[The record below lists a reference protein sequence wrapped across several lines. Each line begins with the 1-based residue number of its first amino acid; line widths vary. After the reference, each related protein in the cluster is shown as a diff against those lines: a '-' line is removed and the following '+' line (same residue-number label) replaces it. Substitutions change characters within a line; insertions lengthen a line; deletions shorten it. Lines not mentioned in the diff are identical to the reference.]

1 MSKRCRDSNYFQ
13 IVIKKRF
20 INGLKNFL
28 GIMSSLIKLE
38 NVYKVYRLEGG
49 EVPAINGISLSINQG
64 DFVAL
69 IGPSGSGKSTAMNL
83 VGCLD
88 TASKGNIF
96 LGKHNI
102 KNLSESDLAQVRGKQ
117 IGFIFQTFNL
127 IPSLNALDNVALP
140 MMFQGASRSVRMSKA
155 QKLLEQVGL
164 ADRMHHLPNQLSGG
178 QRQRVAIARALVNN
192 PEIILADE
200 PTGNLDTKTGEEIMK
215 MLKDLNQQGKTII
228 LVTHNPDL
236 TKLANKV
243 IRLKDGKIVEN
254 DKKSK
259 SLGGKK

>member
-1 MSKRCRDSNYFQ
+1 MST
-13 IVIKKRF
+13 
-20 INGLKNFL
+20 
-28 GIMSSLIKLE
+28 LIKLE
-38 NVYKVYRLEGG
+38 NIHKIYHLEGG

-88 TASKGNIF
+88 TATTGDIF

-102 KNLSESDLAQVRGKQ
+102 QHLSESDLAQIRGKQ

-140 MMFQGASRSVRMSKA
+140 MMFQNVSRSARMSKA

-164 ADRMHHLPNQLSGG
+164 ANRMYHLPNQLSGG
-178 QRQRVAIARALVNN
+178 QRQRVAIARALVND

-200 PTGNLDTKTGEEIMK
+200 PTGNLDTKTG
-215 MLKDLNQQGKTII
+215 
-228 LVTHNPDL
+228 
-236 TKLANKV
+236 
-243 IRLKDGKIVEN
+243 RLISEN
-254 DKKSK
+254 DF
-259 SLGGKK
+259 

>member
-1 MSKRCRDSNYFQ
+1 
-13 IVIKKRF
+13 
-20 INGLKNFL
+20 
-28 GIMSSLIKLE
+28 MSSLIKLE
-38 NVYKVYRLEGG
+38 NVHKIYRLEGG
-49 EVPAINGISLSINQG
+49 EVPAINGISLDINQG

-102 KNLSESDLAQVRGKQ
+102 QDLSESDLAQVRGKQ

-127 IPSLNALDNVALP
+127 IPSLHALDNVALP
-140 MMFQGASRSVRMSKA
+140 MMFQGASRKVRTTKA
-155 QKLLEQVGL
+155 QQLLEQVGL
-164 ADRMHHLPNQLSGG
+164 ANRMYHLPNQLSGG
-178 QRQRVAIARALVNN
+178 QRQRVAIARALVND

-200 PTGNLDTKTGEEIMK
+200 PTGNLDTKTGDEIMN
-215 MLKDLNQQGKTII
+215 MLTELNKKGKTII

-243 IRLKDGKIVEN
+243 IRLKDGIIVEELKEN
-254 DKKSK
+254 KNSNSSIRRKKK
-259 SLGGKK
+259 

>member
-1 MSKRCRDSNYFQ
+1 MA
-13 IVIKKRF
+13 
-20 INGLKNFL
+20 
-28 GIMSSLIKLE
+28 SLIKLD
-38 NVYKVYRLEGG
+38 NVHKIYRMEGV

-88 TASKGNIF
+88 TATRGDIF
-96 LGKHNI
+96 LGKYNI

-140 MMFQGASRSVRMSKA
+140 MMFQNVSRSVRMSKA

-164 ADRMHHLPNQLSGG
+164 ANRMHHLPNQLSGG
-178 QRQRVAIARALVNN
+178 QRQRVAIARALVND

-200 PTGNLDTKTGEEIMK
+200 PTGNLDTKTGDEIMK
-215 MLKDLNQQGKTII
+215 VLKDLNQQGKTII

-243 IRLKDGKIVEN
+243 IKLKDGKIIEGKN
-254 DKKSK
+254 SK
-259 SLGGKK
+259 LSIGG

>member
-1 MSKRCRDSNYFQ
+1 MST
-13 IVIKKRF
+13 
-20 INGLKNFL
+20 
-28 GIMSSLIKLE
+28 LIKLE
-38 NVYKVYRLEGG
+38 NVHKIYRLEGG

-88 TASKGNIF
+88 TASKGDIF
-96 LGKHNI
+96 LGKYNI

-127 IPSLNALDNVALP
+127 IPSLNALENVALP
-140 MMFQGASRSVRMSKA
+140 MMFQNVSRSARMSKA

-164 ADRMHHLPNQLSGG
+164 ANRMHHLPNQLSGG
-178 QRQRVAIARALVNN
+178 QRQRVAIARALVND

-215 MLKDLNQQGKTII
+215 MLKDLNKQGKTII

-236 TKLANKV
+236 TKLANK
-243 IRLKDGKIVEN
+243 IIKLKDGKIVEEN
-254 DKKSK
+254 KETKKSK
-259 SLGGKK
+259 SSIGG

>member
-1 MSKRCRDSNYFQ
+1 MAP
-13 IVIKKRF
+13 
-20 INGLKNFL
+20 
-28 GIMSSLIKLE
+28 LIKLQD
-38 NVYKVYRLEGG
+38 VHKIYRLDGV
-49 EVPAINGISLSINQG
+49 EVSAINGISLSINQG

-88 TASKGNIF
+88 TATKGDIF

-102 KNLSESDLAQVRGKQ
+102 QNLSESDLAQVRGKQ

-140 MMFQGASRSVRMSKA
+140 MMFQNVSRSVRKTKA

-164 ADRMHHLPNQLSGG
+164 ANRMHHLPNQLSGG
-178 QRQRVAIARALVNN
+178 QRQRVAIARALVND

-215 MLKDLNQQGKTII
+215 LLKDLNKQGKTII

-236 TKLANKV
+236 TKLANKI
-243 IRLKDGKIVEN
+243 IRLKDGKIIDNSKMLIPNPYTRVISQVR
-254 DKKSK
+254 KKK
-259 SLGGKK
+259 DR

>member
-1 MSKRCRDSNYFQ
+1 MPP
-13 IVIKKRF
+13 
-20 INGLKNFL
+20 
-28 GIMSSLIKLE
+28 LITLQE
-38 NVYKVYRLEGG
+38 VYKIYTLEGIA
-49 EVPAINGISLSINQG
+49 VPAINGVSVEIEKG
-64 DFVAL
+64 EFVAL

-88 TASKGNIF
+88 TATKGNIF

-102 KNLSESDLAQVRGKQ
+102 QHLSESDLAQVRGKQ

-140 MMFQGASRSVRMSKA
+140 MMFQNVSRSVRMSKA

-164 ADRMHHLPNQLSGG
+164 ANRMHHLPNQLSGG
-178 QRQRVAIARALVNN
+178 QRQRVAIARALVND

-215 MLKDLNQQGKTII
+215 MLKDLNKQGKTII
-228 LVTHNPDL
+228 LVTHN
-236 TKLANKV
+236 
-243 IRLKDGKIVEN
+243 
-254 DKKSK
+254 
-259 SLGGKK
+259 

>member
-1 MSKRCRDSNYFQ
+1 MAP
-13 IVIKKRF
+13 
-20 INGLKNFL
+20 
-28 GIMSSLIKLE
+28 LIKLQD
-38 NVYKVYRLEGG
+38 VHKIYRLDGV
-49 EVPAINGISLSINQG
+49 EVSAVNGISLSIDQG

-88 TASKGNIF
+88 TATKGDIF

-102 KNLSESDLAQVRGKQ
+102 QNLSESDLAQVRGKQ

-140 MMFQGASRSVRMSKA
+140 MMFQNVSRSVRKTKA

-164 ADRMHHLPNQLSGG
+164 ANRMHHLPNQLSGG
-178 QRQRVAIARALVNN
+178 QRQRVAIARALVND

-215 MLKDLNQQGKTII
+215 LLKDLNKQGKTII

-236 TKLANKV
+236 TKLANK
-243 IRLKDGKIVEN
+243 IIKLKDGKIIDN
-254 DKKSK
+254 SK
-259 SLGGKK
+259 SHLGG

>member
-1 MSKRCRDSNYFQ
+1 MST
-13 IVIKKRF
+13 
-20 INGLKNFL
+20 
-28 GIMSSLIKLE
+28 LIKLE
-38 NVYKVYRLEGG
+38 NVHKIYRLEGG

-88 TASKGNIF
+88 TATTGDIF

-102 KNLSESDLAQVRGKQ
+102 QHLSESDLAQIRGKQ

-140 MMFQGASRSVRMSKA
+140 MMFQNVSRSARMSKA

-164 ADRMHHLPNQLSGG
+164 ANRMYHLPNQLSGG
-178 QRQRVAIARALVNN
+178 QRQRVAIARALVND

-200 PTGNLDTKTGEEIMK
+200 PTGNLDTKTGDEIMK
-215 MLKDLNQQGKTII
+215 MLKELNKQGKTII

-254 DKKSK
+254 YKKSK
-259 SLGGKK
+259 SLGGKRNEN